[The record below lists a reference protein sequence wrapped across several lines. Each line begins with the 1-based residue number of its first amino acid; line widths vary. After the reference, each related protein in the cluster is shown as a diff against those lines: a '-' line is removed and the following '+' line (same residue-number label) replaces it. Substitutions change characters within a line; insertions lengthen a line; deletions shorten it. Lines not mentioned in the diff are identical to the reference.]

1 MNVIAPIGTSIADLV
16 EFTGGFSDDVGKVF
30 YGGPMMGIALYD
42 LSLPILK
49 NNNAIT
55 ALTRRD
61 AEPPRSVACIH
72 CGRCVENCPLG
83 LNPTAFAKAM
93 RVSDEPERA
102 KRLLDA
108 KINLCM
114 ECGCCSFVCP
124 SKRPLV
130 ETNRMA
136 KADVREYK
144 AHLASL
150 SEDKK

>member
-1 MNVIAPIGTSIADLV
+1 
-16 EFTGGFSDDVGKVF
+16 
-30 YGGPMMGIALYD
+30 MMGVAIR
-42 LSLPILK
+42 SLDEPILK
-49 NNNAIT
+49 NTNALT
-55 ALTRRD
+55 ALDSKDSVPPD
-61 AEPPRSVACIH
+61 ATACIH
-72 CGRCVENCPLG
+72 CGRCVESCPIG

-93 RVSDEPERA
+93 RVGDEPERIQ
-102 KRLLDA
+102 RLLDA

-136 KADVREYK
+136 KADVREYE